1 MPGPGAKQSPTD
13 NLNLLLEMARSS
25 FTSVPSPFRGLS
37 CRFLH
42 VRAKSKVGWSCLF
55 CSLSL
60 RHLPQ
65 ASHLGGGGALY
76 CSCCCFE
83 IVLCIPGSNLL
94 YSAKA
99 GLELL
104 MSPHPH
110 NSQVLELQVYV
121 TISGSKN
128 NTLYQRIILGA
139 RVRLTGSF
147 TENIFVEHKASYEVL
162 RKLILAMA
170 SQTSSLMTAYV
181 QMVIDRAP
189 AS

>member
-65 ASHLGGGGALY
+65 ASHLGGGGH
-76 CSCCCFE
+76 F
-83 IVLCIPGSNLL
+83 IVVVAVLKLS
-94 YSAKA
+94 YAF
-99 GLELL
+99 
-104 MSPHPH
+104 
-110 NSQVLELQVYV
+110 QVLTYYIQP
-121 TISGSKN
+121 
-128 NTLYQRIILGA
+128 
-139 RVRLTGSF
+139 
-147 TENIFVEHKASYEVL
+147 
-162 RKLILAMA
+162 KLALN
-170 SQTSSLMTAYV
+170 S
-181 QMVIDRAP
+181 
-189 AS
+189 